1 MRRTQQVLLVLVLL
15 LGPWSGA
22 QALLIPETSFEE
34 LVARA
39 DGIYLGRVLDKRC
52 AWNAE
57 RTRIYTHYTVEVE
70 QSFKGL
76 PPGRIELVELGGEVD
91 GLAME
96 VEGAPS
102 YAAGEQ
108 AVIFVHA
115 EQGRLMTLHW
125 FQGKLAVEQD
135 WPGRRNVILR
145 GSGRRLSLDRFSDR
159 VQEVLAPR
167 EGGRR

>member
-1 MRRTQQVLLVLVLL
+1 LLVLVLL
-15 LGPWSGA
+15 LGCA
-22 QALLIPETSFEE
+22 ADARALMIPETSFEE

-70 QSFKGL
+70 QAYKGFM
-76 PPGRIELVELGGEVD
+76 PGRIELVELGGEVD

-115 EQGRLMTLHW
+115 EGGRLMTLHW
-125 FQGKLAVEQD
+125 FQGKLAVEEE
-135 WPGRRNVILR
+135 WPGRRKVRMR
-145 GSGRRLSLDRFSDR
+145 GSGRRLSLEHFADR
-159 VQEVLAPR
+159 VGEVLALR